1 MYRPN
6 PKLDVVCYKNIIL
19 VFIAEPKYVK
29 QLSEH
34 LGPNNLE
41 LNLNFIY
48 GL

>member
-1 MYRPN
+1 MYRPD

-19 VFIAEPKYVK
+19 VLIAEPKYVK

-34 LGPNNLE
+34 LEPINLE
-41 LNLNFIY
+41 LNMNFIY